1 MRNLELDLLTL
12 MAAALITAWSGVTLA
27 ENADRSKPINLEA
40 DTVTVDD
47 LARVSTYQGH
57 VRLSQGTLLILADTL
72 IVTEDKDGFS
82 HGSARGNPAS
92 FRQKRE
98 GVDEYVEGY
107 GQRIE
112 YDSRSDKLEL
122 FTQARMKRNQ
132 DEVRGNFISYD
143 GKTELFKVL
152 GGGKEAAPPGR
163 ETGRVRAVIQPKVKK
178 DTPPESLTPIPLKGA
193 ANIAQPQ
200 QE

>member
-1 MRNLELDLLTL
+1 MLNHSFMLTTLAAILL
-12 MAAALITAWSGVTLA
+12 AATPAATLA

-40 DTVTVDD
+40 DSVTVDD
-47 LARVSTYQGH
+47 LAKISTYQGH

-98 GVDEYVEGY
+98 GLDEYVEGY

-112 YDSRSDKLEL
+112 YDSRNDRLEL
-122 FTQARMKRNQ
+122 FNLARMKRNQ

-152 GGGKEAAPPGR
+152 GGGKEVAPPGK
-163 ETGRVRAVIQPKVKK
+163 ETGRVRAVIQPKAQK
-178 DTPPESLTPIPLKGA
+178 DMPSEKPAPLPLTGA
-193 ANIAQPQ
+193 ASIAQPQ
-200 QE
+200 Q